1 MSNTLNAC
9 AVISL
14 DCLLNCSAYGAY
26 VEVGNVVLVDV
37 TLLLPA
43 QFLCAA
49 KTLLTNSFVICKYS
63 CCRFEIDCA
72 YCGWNLDIPS
82 VTFNTPCLYVSNIS
96 ELSCA
101 MVLVDVISLVL
112 FVSVICNHYMVVYG
126 DL

>member
-26 VEVGNVVLVDV
+26 IEVGNVVLVDV
-37 TLLLPA
+37 TLLPA

-49 KTLLTNSFVICKYS
+49 NTLLTNSFVICMYS
-63 CCRFEIDCA
+63 CCKFEIDCA

-82 VTFNTPCLYVSNIS
+82 VTFNMPCLYVSNIS

-101 MVLVDVISLVL
+101 IVVVSFLI
-112 FVSVICNHYMVVYG
+112 VSVIYNHYMVVYG

>member
-37 TLLLPA
+37 TLLPA

-49 KTLLTNSFVICKYS
+49 NTLLTNSFVSCMYS
-63 CCRFEIDCA
+63 CCKLEIDCA
-72 YCGWNLDIPS
+72 YCGWNLDTSS
-82 VTFNTPCLYVSNIS
+82 VTFNTPCLYVSKIS

-101 MVLVDVISLVL
+101 IVLVVVVVSLAL
-112 FVSVICNHYMVVYG
+112 FVSVICNHYTVVYG
-126 DL
+126 VI

>member
-43 QFLCAA
+43 QFLCAR
-49 KTLLTNSFVICKYS
+49 K
-63 CCRFEIDCA
+63 
-72 YCGWNLDIPS
+72 NL
-82 VTFNTPCLYVSNIS
+82 VNEFFCHL
-96 ELSCA
+96 
-101 MVLVDVISLVL
+101 
-112 FVSVICNHYMVVYG
+112 
-126 DL
+126 

>member
-37 TLLLPA
+37 TLLPA
-43 QFLCAA
+43 QFLCAQYLVNEFFCHLYVF
-49 KTLLTNSFVICKYS
+49 LLK
-63 CCRFEIDCA
+63 FEIDCA
-72 YCGWNLDIPS
+72 YCGWNLDTSS
-82 VTFNTPCLYVSNIS
+82 VTFNMPCLYVSKIS

-101 MVLVDVISLVL
+101 IVVVSLFL
-112 FVSVICNHYMVVYG
+112 IVSVICIHYMIVYEG
-126 DL
+126 I

>member
-26 VEVGNVVLVDV
+26 IEVGIVVLVDV

-49 KTLLTNSFVICKYS
+49 NTLSTNCFVICSILAVGLKL
-63 CCRFEIDCA
+63 IVH
-72 YCGWNLDIPS
+72 I
-82 VTFNTPCLYVSNIS
+82 
-96 ELSCA
+96 
-101 MVLVDVISLVL
+101 
-112 FVSVICNHYMVVYG
+112 VVG
-126 DL
+126 I

>member
-37 TLLLPA
+37 TLLPA
-43 QFLCAA
+43 QFLCVAN
-49 KTLLTNSFVICKYS
+49 TLLTNSFVSCMYCCK
-63 CCRFEIDCA
+63 FEIDCA
-72 YCGWNLDIPS
+72 YCGWNLDTSS
-82 VTFNTPCLYVSNIS
+82 VTFNMPCLYVSNIS

-101 MVLVDVISLVL
+101 IVVVSLFL
-112 FVSVICNHYMVVYG
+112 IVSVICIHYMIVYEG
-126 DL
+126 I

>member
-37 TLLLPA
+37 TLLPA

-49 KTLLTNSFVICKYS
+49 KTLLTNSFVICMYS
-63 CCRFEIDCA
+63 CCKFEIDCA
-72 YCGWNLDIPS
+72 YCGWNLDTPS

-101 MVLVDVISLVL
+101 IVVVSLFL
-112 FVSVICNHYMVVYG
+112 IVSVICIHYMLLYEG
-126 DL
+126 I